1 MDTNY
6 KLKYDK
12 IIYDLTNI
20 GNKDI
25 NRDQEH
31 YINNPELRNIIDN
44 IKLELK
50 EYIDDYRNFSIIS

>member
-1 MDTNY
+1 LDTNY